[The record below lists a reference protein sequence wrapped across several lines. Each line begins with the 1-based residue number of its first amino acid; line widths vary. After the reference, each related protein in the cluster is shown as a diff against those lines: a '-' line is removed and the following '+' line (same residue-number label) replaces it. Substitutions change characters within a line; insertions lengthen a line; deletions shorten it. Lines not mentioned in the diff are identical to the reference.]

1 MQKKLQL
8 NQGKFYLHHY
18 NYEISYDRLLWRL
31 YHERGDKMVPKFRA
45 WLKYDKEMKN
55 VLAFDTRGHSF
66 LGIEGPHVTVDGWC
80 DNFEVGKQA
89 VLMQS
94 TGLKDKNGVEIF
106 EGDLVNK
113 FSNINKFTDDF
124 AEDLEPTY
132 AITSIVRDGACFKT
146 TFKGLPSLVLDQN
159 GGSMAKHME
168 VIGNVHENPEL
179 LEKANES

>member
-1 MQKKLQL
+1 MIPKL
-8 NQGKFYLHHY
+8 
-18 NYEISYDRLLWRL
+18 
-31 YHERGDKMVPKFRA
+31 RA

-106 EGDLVNK
+106 EADVVKVSDGSNEEDSYFSVVKNYADEGYPA
-113 FSNINKFTDDF
+113 FDIEAPSSWHYESNIL
-124 AEDLEPTY
+124 A
-132 AITSIVRDGACFKT
+132 AIM
-146 TFKGLPSLVLDQN
+146 
-159 GGSMAKHME
+159 GGE
-168 VIGNVHENPEL
+168 YETIEIIGNIWENPEL
-179 LEKANES
+179 LEQADE